1 MGSSTQQTQSQTV
14 SQPWSVQEPY
24 LENAFSGAQSAMG
37 SANANASSSLYG
49 TPTQLTAGATP
60 GGLQTYQSAIDYG
73 LGGTQGT
80 AATNAGT
87 AALGQGGAATSGA
100 LSGLAGYNPA
110 ANLNTQGAIN
120 AGNAYA
126 AGANIPAQVQAAM
139 TGANQEASEVTLPGL
154 QRSAAA
160 TGNANSSTL
169 GNNVGL
175 VQSNLAEQA
184 AGLGSQLQAQYYNQG
199 ASNYMNMGESNNT
212 NALNALSTEGSLGNS
227 ATNTGLSG
235 LSSGVGNQEN
245 LYTMAAQGAAGQ
257 QAANQAT
264 DTNQSQM
271 YSLGQQ
277 SPYTALDNYY
287 NIIGSGQ
294 WGGTSDTNS
303 TTTATPSLA
312 STLGGLLGAGA
323 SLFGG
328 NGILGQN
335 SALSTGGILNGW

>member
-1 MGSSTQQTQSQTV
+1 MGSSTQQTASQTV

-24 LENAFSGAQSAMG
+24 LQNAFSGAQSAMG
-37 SANANASSSLYG
+37 TANSNAGSSLYG

-60 GGLQTYQSAIDYG
+60 GGLATYQAAIDSG
-73 LGGTQGT
+73 LGGQQGTDATAAGNTYLGGGT
-80 AATNAGT
+80 AAMNS
-87 AALGQGGAATSGA
+87 ALT
-100 LSGLAGYNPA
+100 GLGSYSPS

-120 AGNAYA
+120 AGNQYA

-139 TGANQEASEVTLPGL
+139 QPAMQQAQEVTLPGM
-154 QRSAAA
+154 QRGAAA
-160 TGNANSSTL
+160 SGNANSSTL

-175 VQSNLAEQA
+175 VQQGLAQQGQA
-184 AGLGSQLQAQYYNQG
+184 LGTQLEAQYYNQG
-199 ASNYMNMGESNNT
+199 AQNYMNMGESNNT

-227 ATNTGLSG
+227 YGTTGLSG

-257 QAANQAT
+257 QANNQSL

-294 WGGTSDTNS
+294 WGGTSNTNS

-312 STLGGLLGAGA
+312 STLGGLLGAGS
-323 SLFGG
+323 SLLGG

-335 SALSTGGILNGW
+335 SALATGGMLNGW